1 MPDIKII
8 QLKIRRGT
16 NAQRKL
22 VTLAEGEMGYCIDTK
37 RTFIGDGF
45 TLGGSPLTNKIQ
57 VNGTPPTSTPSE
69 VGDITIYESRQL
81 QLINSDYT
89 DINNWSYVG
98 PATDNSTIGLSS
110 NGSNYQLHLIQSG
123 VQLLSGLE
131 YSNAVN
137 LSGIKVRVDSSTI
150 EIDSTTNNL
159 QVKDQGTTTA
169 KIADG
174 AVTTIKIAVSAVT
187 TDKIKDGD
195 VTFAKLASTN
205 WGYGLSA
212 NDSINVNVLNDPQTL
227 TLSANGGYWY
237 NTLVNRS
244 DSFPNLSAAA
254 LSSFPFVGYTVNK
267 WGVITSNKNFLS
279 GYSDTKPLSDYKVAG
294 TGGNHLHDAPFVI
307 PLDFT
312 SLVPGLSGYVYLHA
326 QP

>member
-16 NAQRKL
+16 NDQRKL

-57 VNGTPPTSTPSE
+57 LNNTPPTSTPSE

-89 DINNWSYVG
+89 NINNWSYIG

-110 NGSNYQLHLIQSG
+110 NGSDYQLHLIQSG

-137 LSGIKVRVDSSTI
+137 LSGIKVRVDNSTI

-159 QVKDQGTTTA
+159 QVIDLSINEL
-169 KIADG
+169 KITDN
-174 AVTTIKIAVSAVT
+174 AVT
-187 TDKIKDGD
+187 TDKLSASA
-195 VTFAKLASTN
+195 VTTGKILDSAVTVAKIDNAS

-212 NDSINVNVLNDPQTL
+212 NNSIVNVLYDPRTL
-227 TLSANGGYWY
+227 ALSAN
-237 NTLVNRS
+237 NTKYYTSLVDQS
-244 DSFPNLSAAA
+244 GLFPNLSAAA
-254 LSSFPFVGYTVNK
+254 LSSFPFVGYTVNR
-267 WGVITSNKNFLS
+267 WGIVTSHKNYLS
-279 GYSDTKPLSDYKVAG
+279 GYSDTKLFSNYSVAATNDSTALSAI
-294 TGGNHLHDAPFVI
+294 A
-307 PLDFT
+307 LDFS
-312 SLVPGLSGYVYLHA
+312 SLVQGLTGYLRLYST
-326 QP
+326 P

>member
-16 NAQRKL
+16 NDQRKL

-89 DINNWSYVG
+89 NINNWSYIG

-110 NGSNYQLHLIQSG
+110 NGSDYQLHLIQSG

-137 LSGIKVRVDSSTI
+137 LSGIKVRFDDITI

-159 QVKDQGTTTA
+159 QVKDFSINEL
-169 KIADG
+169 KIADD
-174 AVTTIKIAVSAVT
+174 AVTTDKLSASAVT
-187 TDKIKDGD
+187 TDKILDSA
-195 VTFAKLASTN
+195 VTVAKIDNAS

-212 NDSINVNVLNDPQTL
+212 NSSIVNVLYDPQTL
-227 TLSANGGYWY
+227 ALSAN
-237 NTLVNRS
+237 NTKYYTSLVDQS
-244 DSFPNLSAAA
+244 GLFPNLSAAA

-279 GYSDTKPLSDYKVAG
+279 GYSSTKPLTDYKV
-294 TGGNHLHDAPFVI
+294 TGSPGNGNHDAPFLI
-307 PLDFT
+307 PVDFT
-312 SLVPGLSGYVYLHA
+312 SLVPGLTGYIPLYAV
-326 QP
+326 P